1 MLNQIGCDPFAGE
14 TEESHPNP
22 FRSRLSGARARL
34 GDVTTS
40 APVAAI
46 DIGTNTVKLL
56 IVDGTGTYIARRA
69 TTVRLGEGVDTS
81 GRLSDAAIARTL
93 EALGDFRSE
102 LDLHNVEVC
111 QVFATSASRDAFNRA
126 EFFSAVAQVLGR
138 EPELLSGA
146 EEGRLSW
153 KGGTRWA
160 TPRSNNYGEPLYDLL
175 IDIGG
180 GSTEFVVGQPGEEP
194 VGVWSV
200 NIGHVRMTEQFLRI
214 DPPDPVELSGL
225 VTVLH
230 AYLDDVERELPM
242 VKQADRLIGVAG
254 TIKTIAAVEIGMPTY
269 DRARLHKFEL
279 TRPAVED
286 VFRTLATESHADRAF
301 NPGLP
306 AGRVK
311 TIVAG
316 TAILATI
323 MRHFA
328 FDLCVVSESD
338 ILDGAVSELLLRQM

>member
-1 MLNQIGCDPFAGE
+1 MN
-14 TEESHPNP
+14 
-22 FRSRLSGARARL
+22 
-34 GDVTTS
+34 
-40 APVAAI
+40 
-46 DIGTNTVKLL
+46 
-56 IVDGTGTYIARRA
+56 A
-69 TTVRLGEGVDTS
+69 T
-81 GRLSDAAIARTL
+81 GRLSDAAITRAID
-93 EALGDFRSE
+93 ALKEFRVE
-102 LDLHNVEVC
+102 LDQHNVTVG
-111 QVFATSASRDAFNRA
+111 QVFATSASRDAANRA
-126 EFFSAVAQVLGR
+126 EFFTAVADAVGR

-146 EEGRLSW
+146 DEGRLSW
-153 KGGTRWA
+153 KGGTSWA
-160 TPRSNNYGEPLYDLL
+160 TPRVNNYGEPLYDLL

-200 NIGHVRMTEQFLRI
+200 NIGHVRMTEEFLKI
-214 DPPDPVELSGL
+214 DPPDAVELSNL
-225 VTVLH
+225 VTVIH
-230 AYLDDVERELPM
+230 AHLDDVERELPV

-254 TIKTIAAVEIGMPTY
+254 TIKTVAAVEIGMATY
-269 DRARLHKFEL
+269 DRAKLHKFEL

-323 MRHFA
+323 MRHFK
-328 FDLCVVSESD
+328 FDACTVSETD
-338 ILDGAVSELLLRQM
+338 ILDGAVNELLAAPLTGAQQTSPTSRSRRHEVGTLWRASFGIRNSPGTIFGTGFMMWRRVGVSRSRNSGEYS

>member
-1 MLNQIGCDPFAGE
+1 M
-14 TEESHPNP
+14 
-22 FRSRLSGARARL
+22 
-34 GDVTTS
+34 
-40 APVAAI
+40 AAI

-56 IVDGTGTYIARRA
+56 IVDGTGRYIARRA
-69 TTVRLGEGVDTS
+69 TTVRLGEEVDAT
-81 GRLSDAAIARTL
+81 GHLSIAAITRTL
-93 EALGDFRSE
+93 EALREFRSE
-102 LDLHNVEVC
+102 LDLHNVTVG
-111 QVFATSASRDAFNRA
+111 QVFATSASRDAANRA
-126 EFFSAVAQVLGR
+126 EFFTAVAEVIGR

-146 EEGRLSW
+146 DEGRLSW
-153 KGGTRWA
+153 KGGTSWA
-160 TPRSNNYGEPLYDLL
+160 TPRFNNYGEPLYDLL

-200 NIGHVRMTEQFLRI
+200 NIGHVRMTEQFLQI
-214 DPPDPVELSGL
+214 DPPDPVGLSSL
-225 VTVLH
+225 VTVVH
-230 AYLDDVERELPM
+230 AHLDDVERELPM

-254 TIKTIAAVEIGMPTY
+254 TIKTIAAVEIGMLTY
-269 DRARLHKFEL
+269 DRERLHMFDL

-306 AGRVK
+306 AGRVR

-323 MRHFA
+323 MRHFT
-328 FDLCVVSESD
+328 FDQCVVSETD
-338 ILDGAVSELLLRQM
+338 ILDGSVNELLRRKHESTI